1 MNASA
6 RHREQPVDLHLEHP
20 GCGANSARGLLS
32 LACGSSWLFFLLF
45 FFFFFKVISEDGR
58 LPTISATRLRPACS
72 ARWRNGW
79 RFSASS
85 AVLLEVDVGEGEL
98 EVSSLEGSDFVAVGR
113 CAAAHWH
120 SGSSEGSGGT
130 TEGRSLLRFPVM
142 IFLSFNRRF
151 EGDEDIGFT
160 MKFWVGDN
168 RNLRQAF
175 PATQAP
181 HARMSFENA
190 SRRAPPS
197 SWAVVVKPRSGLPA
211 LRGNECCAVECAA
224 AGGDGAGAI
233 SQPSRIYH
241 RAMSLGGILPKGNND
256 HAHSLPTALCPQTLS
271 DRIEGMKERS
281 HAMLAAEWATSKM
294 RTDITQKQLQE
305 IKTIS
310 QEMQQAQ
317 AVLLIER
324 KTRMKEFLAYE
335 AAIFEQQLNA
345 MGKAFCKD
353 R

>member
-20 GCGANSARGLLS
+20 GCGANSARAGLLS

-181 HARMSFENA
+181 HARMSFGE
-190 SRRAPPS
+190 SVAPS
-197 SWAVVVKPRSGLPA
+197 TSLYLGCCGQAALWHCPRS
-211 LRGNECCAVECAA
+211 E
-224 AGGDGAGAI
+224 
-233 SQPSRIYH
+233 
-241 RAMSLGGILPKGNND
+241 AMSVAPLNVRRRVEMEQVRY
-256 HAHSLPTALCPQTLS
+256 HSPREFTTA
-271 DRIEGMKERS
+271 R
-281 HAMLAAEWATSKM
+281 
-294 RTDITQKQLQE
+294 
-305 IKTIS
+305 
-310 QEMQQAQ
+310 
-317 AVLLIER
+317 
-324 KTRMKEFLAYE
+324 
-335 AAIFEQQLNA
+335 
-345 MGKAFCKD
+345 
-353 R
+353 

>member
-1 MNASA
+1 
-6 RHREQPVDLHLEHP
+6 
-20 GCGANSARGLLS
+20 
-32 LACGSSWLFFLLF
+32 
-45 FFFFFKVISEDGR
+45 
-58 LPTISATRLRPACS
+58 
-72 ARWRNGW
+72 
-79 RFSASS
+79 
-85 AVLLEVDVGEGEL
+85 
-98 EVSSLEGSDFVAVGR
+98 
-113 CAAAHWH
+113 
-120 SGSSEGSGGT
+120 
-130 TEGRSLLRFPVM
+130 M

-181 HARMSFENA
+181 HARMSFGK
-190 SRRAPPS
+190 SVAPSTP
-197 SWAVVVKPRSGLPA
+197 SWAVVVKRRSGSVLPA

>member
-20 GCGANSARGLLS
+20 GCGANSARAGLLS

-181 HARMSFENA
+181 HARMSFGKT
-190 SRRAPPS
+190 RRAEHLPFLGCCGQAGASGSPTC
-197 SWAVVVKPRSGLPA
+197 PRS
-211 LRGNECCAVECAA
+211 E
-224 AGGDGAGAI
+224 
-233 SQPSRIYH
+233 
-241 RAMSLGGILPKGNND
+241 AMSVAPLNVRRRVEMEQVRY
-256 HAHSLPTALCPQTLS
+256 HSPREFTTA
-271 DRIEGMKERS
+271 R
-281 HAMLAAEWATSKM
+281 
-294 RTDITQKQLQE
+294 
-305 IKTIS
+305 
-310 QEMQQAQ
+310 
-317 AVLLIER
+317 
-324 KTRMKEFLAYE
+324 
-335 AAIFEQQLNA
+335 
-345 MGKAFCKD
+345 
-353 R
+353 

>member
-1 MNASA
+1 M
-6 RHREQPVDLHLEHP
+6 
-20 GCGANSARGLLS
+20 
-32 LACGSSWLFFLLF
+32 
-45 FFFFFKVISEDGR
+45 
-58 LPTISATRLRPACS
+58 
-72 ARWRNGW
+72 
-79 RFSASS
+79 
-85 AVLLEVDVGEGEL
+85 
-98 EVSSLEGSDFVAVGR
+98 
-113 CAAAHWH
+113 
-120 SGSSEGSGGT
+120 
-130 TEGRSLLRFPVM
+130 
-142 IFLSFNRRF
+142 
-151 EGDEDIGFT
+151 
-160 MKFWVGDN
+160 
-168 RNLRQAF
+168 
-175 PATQAP
+175 
-181 HARMSFENA
+181 
-190 SRRAPPS
+190 
-197 SWAVVVKPRSGLPA
+197 
-211 LRGNECCAVECAA
+211 
-224 AGGDGAGAI
+224 I
-233 SQPSRIYH
+233 SQPSRLYH